1 MDALGITLAILIGLA
16 VLVGIAIFG
25 FAAWFIFKTF
35 KKVSQGQKDFDRNW
49 NNDSWNRFKK

>member
-35 KKVSQGQKDFDRNW
+35 KKVHQGEKEFDQRW
-49 NNDSWNRFKK
+49 KRPNRY